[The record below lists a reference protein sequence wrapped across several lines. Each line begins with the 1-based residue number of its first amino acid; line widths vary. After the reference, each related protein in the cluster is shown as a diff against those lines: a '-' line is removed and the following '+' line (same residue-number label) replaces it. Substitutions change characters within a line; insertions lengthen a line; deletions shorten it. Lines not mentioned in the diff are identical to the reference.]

1 MTSQV
6 PVKGQSFKCA
16 GFAQPMPLV
25 SSLLLYRWGCKSPH
39 GSRGGTREGLDWVTV
54 GHMTAQEPITVARP
68 LDCYDWSG
76 LMRIHP

>member
-1 MTSQV
+1 MEKHPLGNWRCHKEGSQ
-6 PVKGQSFKCA
+6 QDWFLTDHWS
-16 GFAQPMPLV
+16 
-25 SSLLLYRWGCKSPH
+25 
-39 GSRGGTREGLDWVTV
+39 DWVTV